1 MRGGP
6 PGVQLTGDGDADDH
20 GQRHQP
26 GPPAQRGQPGPGQYG
41 HRGQA
46 EQHVAQR
53 VHGMDERQQD
63 QDRGRHQQPRQAQR
77 GQPRGPVRRGPA
89 GRPAGGHAA
98 DDHQQQRTGQE
109 RRADQVG
116 QFREHAQAGGL
127 EPFLRAL
134 LLPGVDQHRAGHR
147 DRGGDRGQPAT
158 PQPAPAGPG
167 AGDAPGPGPRRPC
180 PPAGQQDGQPV
191 RRDDHQAEDVDHA
204 ERGYRRPVPDQPPP
218 PLRRPPRPVRPAR
231 GRAFPGPGPG
241 LVQYPDQQVAGHRG
255 QRAHGRVRPGL
266 LAVPADLGQRRE
278 HQPGEQPSPAR
289 DQPPPDPGH
298 RDRGHRHGHR
308 RRQPGDQF
316 GRAEDPHDR
325 PDHQV
330 VHAVHGVRVAQH
342 PEQVSGRAGHRGQRR
357 ALVPPVR
364 RALDLP
370 GHHGQR
376 EQRRQRKFPERP
388 AAQPAPPA
396 RRGRPCSR
404 RLPFGPGRRRGRGR
418 HVRATGASSTGTSS
432 AGPEGAG
439 PAEPGWGGAAGRASQ
454 AGRAHPAPGRAIR
467 SPGPAAL
474 AGRAGSPGQAGPS
487 AHGVPASCARPP
499 RWPAK
504 AGPDARGP
512 GRDPM
517 PHCPACPDPPACP
530 PSGGAAGTGGT
541 AAAGGSAAPGPAVP
555 GSGDPPAEAFPPGKV
570 IPGILLARCC
580 T

>member
-1 MRGGP
+1 M
-6 PGVQLTGDGDADDH
+6 
-20 GQRHQP
+20 
-26 GPPAQRGQPGPGQYG
+26 
-41 HRGQA
+41 
-46 EQHVAQR
+46 
-53 VHGMDERQQD
+53 
-63 QDRGRHQQPRQAQR
+63 
-77 GQPRGPVRRGPA
+77 
-89 GRPAGGHAA
+89 
-98 DDHQQQRTGQE
+98 
-109 RRADQVG
+109 
-116 QFREHAQAGGL
+116 
-127 EPFLRAL
+127 
-134 LLPGVDQHRAGHR
+134 
-147 DRGGDRGQPAT
+147 
-158 PQPAPAGPG
+158 
-167 AGDAPGPGPRRPC
+167 
-180 PPAGQQDGQPV
+180 

-204 ERGYRRPVPDQPPP
+204 ERGYRHPVPDQPPP

-231 GRAFPGPGPG
+231 GRAFPGPG

-298 RDRGHRHGHR
+298 RDRCHRHGHR

-342 PEQVSGRAGHRGQRR
+342 PEQVTGRAGHRGQRR

-404 RLPFGPGRRRGRGR
+404 RLRFGPGRRRGHGRHSGRRHDDRRHVEHRHVKHRHVGRRSRGR
-418 HVRATGASSTGTSS
+418 EAGGTRL
-432 AGPEGAG
+432 GRRGR
-439 PAEPGWGGAAGRASQ
+439 PGV
-454 AGRAHPAPGRAIR
+454 PGRAGPPR
-467 SPGPAAL
+467 AGPGHQIAGT
-474 AGRAGSPGQAGPS
+474 GRAGGPGGVTGPGR
-487 AHGVPASCARPP
+487 ALRPRGPGLLRPAPEG
-499 RWPAK
+499 PAK

-512 GRDPM
+512 GRDPL

-530 PSGGAAGTGGT
+530 PSGGAAGTEGT
-541 AAAGGSAAPGPAVP
+541 EAAGGSAVP

-570 IPGILLARCC
+570 IPGILLARCW